1 MDMDKKKDSS
11 QQGIA
16 LGLCFGIVFWMA
28 FDNLPLGIA
37 LGIAFGVVFS
47 RPGKSKNDPKDP
59 RAE

>member
-1 MDMDKKKDSS
+1 MDKKKDSS

-37 LGIAFGVVFS
+37 LGIAFGVVFL
-47 RPGKSKNDPKDP
+47 
-59 RAE
+59 